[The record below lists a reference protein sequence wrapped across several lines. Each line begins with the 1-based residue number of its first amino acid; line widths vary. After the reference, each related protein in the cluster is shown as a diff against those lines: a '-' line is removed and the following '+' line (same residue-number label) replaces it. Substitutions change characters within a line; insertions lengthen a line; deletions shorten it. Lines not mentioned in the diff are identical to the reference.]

1 MQIFFTI
8 DVCLCSLQICVYGE
22 NYTYMYICIQ
32 VFICVY
38 TNVHICMN
46 VIHTHVYFCVCV
58 CVCIH
63 IYCIYSENTY
73 TYVCGYTHNY
83 TFFSQVEIMFTLR
96 MAEQSL
102 LWWKGLSMAG
112 MGGHAVFGVIVPL
125 QPIGAV
131 TFHMPGTVHSP
142 RNLQEPW
149 MSLYHLRIRK
159 LEAKG
164 NSEDC
169 RQKQHFRE
177 SCVKNAVFVQV
188 NQKWNP

>member
-1 MQIFFTI
+1 MY
-8 DVCLCSLQICVYGE
+8 VYVH
-22 NYTYMYICIQ
+22 YRFVFMVKIIHICIY
-32 VFICVY
+32 VY
-38 TNVHICMN
+38 KYLYVYIQMCIYVWMWY
-46 VIHTHVYFCVCV
+46 IHMYTFVCV

-83 TFFSQVEIMFTLR
+83 TFFSQVEIMLTLR

-102 LWWKGLSMAG
+102 LGWKGLIMAG

-169 RQKQHFRE
+169 RQKQRFRE